1 MTLLARTAENLFWM
15 ARYVERAESVAR
27 LLYATLRISQMAS
40 AYPEETNEWETALR
54 GAACDQLFFDR
65 HPAATPEAVIAFMA
79 FSDDN
84 PSSIRNCLR
93 SARQNARS
101 VRTALTSD
109 TWEAINASWLELK
122 RVDTR
127 DFSPRGINRFIG
139 WVKETSL
146 RIDGSAMRTMLRSD
160 RYWFTRLGL
169 YIERADTTARLLE
182 IKCNLLLPREE
193 RVGGSLDY
201 YQWTALLRA
210 VSAQSAYHWVYRQHL
225 RPDLIADLVIL
236 REEMPRSLASCYDNL
251 SDYLEAIAQAYGRQ
265 GPAQRQARKTIG
277 RLRNARIGEILD
289 TGLEAFARDF
299 IAENNR
305 LGVAITEQYLS

>member
-15 ARYVERAESVAR
+15 ARYVERAENTAR
-27 LLYATLRISQMAS
+27 LLYATSRISQMAS
-40 AYPEETNEWETALR
+40 VHPEEANDWETALR
-54 GAACDQLFFDR
+54 GAACDQLFFAL
-65 HPAATPEAVIAFMA
+65 HGNATPEAVIAFLA

-93 SARQNARS
+93 RARQNARS

-109 TWEAINASWLELK
+109 TWEAINGSWLELK
-122 RVDTR
+122 RIDTH
-127 DFSPRGINRFIG
+127 DFSPRGINRFIA
-139 WVKETSL
+139 WVKESSL

-169 YIERADTTARLLE
+169 YVERADTTARMLE
-182 IKCNLLLPREE
+182 IKSPLLVPRAE

-210 VSAQSAYHWVYRQHL
+210 VSAHSAYHWVYRQQL
-225 RPDLIADLVIL
+225 RPDNIADLLIL
-236 REEMPRSLASCYDNL
+236 REEMPRSLASCYANI
-251 SDYLEAIAQAYGRQ
+251 SDYLEEIALAYGRQ

-277 RLRNARIGEILD
+277 RLRNARISDIL
-289 TGLEAFARDF
+289 TEGLAEFAQEF

-305 LGVAITEQYLS
+305 LGAAITEQYLS